1 MSESLQHDMENET
14 TSNRDQTDRQEIES
28 ILIESILPSSVL
40 DLVRRAPANPMTRGQ
55 VRAHTNLVYPDEV
68 NTTEG
73 IKEYV
78 LENYVAPPIEERP
91 SVLSY
96 GAVAVM
102 DRERRREQERRNAV
116 FDAGEVTASER
127 EYGRVDYTQTCHYS
141 TEFHPSREDLQD
153 CHTKQE
159 FIDRIDNL
167 LTDQLIEDGASDWD
181 SMETG
186 EGEERNGSDDWEQS
200 VSADALWETHKESI
214 ARAMGMELE
223 DIENE

>member
-1 MSESLQHDMENET
+1 MSESLQPDMDNET
-14 TSNRDQTDRQEIES
+14 T
-28 ILIESILPSSVL
+28 IESILPASVL

-78 LENYVAPPIEERP
+78 LENYVAPPIEETP

-96 GAVAVM
+96 GA
-102 DRERRREQERRNAV
+102 DRERRLQQERRNAV
-116 FDAGEVTASER
+116 FYAGEVTASER
-127 EYGRVDYTQTCHYS
+127 EYGRVDYSQTCSYF
-141 TEFHPSREDLQD
+141 TEFHPSREDLQG
-153 CHTKQE
+153 CHTKE
-159 FIDRIDNL
+159 DFVDRIDRLLRDL
-167 LTDQLIEDGASDWD
+167 LTDDGPSDWG

-186 EGEERNGSDDWEQS
+186 ECEEREGADDWEQS

>member
-1 MSESLQHDMENET
+1 MSESLQPDMDNKTTIET
-14 TSNRDQTDRQEIES
+14 
-28 ILIESILPSSVL
+28 ILPSSVL

-73 IKEYV
+73 IQEYV

-96 GAVAVM
+96 GM
-102 DRERRREQERRNAV
+102 DRLQRLQQERRNAV
-116 FDAGEVTASER
+116 FVVGEVTASER
-127 EYGRVDYTQTCHYS
+127 EYGRVDYSQTCRYS
-141 TEFHPSREDLQD
+141 TEFHPSREDLQG
-153 CHTKQE
+153 CYTKEE
-159 FIDRIDNL
+159 FVDRIDNL
-167 LTDQLIEDGASDWD
+167 LRDLLTADGPSDWD
-181 SMETG
+181 NMETG
-186 EGEERNGSDDWEQS
+186 EGEERDGADYWEQS
-200 VSADALWETHKESI
+200 VSADVLWETHKESI

>member
-1 MSESLQHDMENET
+1 MHRLDQQERDRLQAMENKTTIET
-14 TSNRDQTDRQEIES
+14 
-28 ILIESILPSSVL
+28 ILPASVL

-78 LENYVAPPIEERP
+78 LENYVAPPPREALTP
-91 SVLSY
+91 LSY
-96 GAVAVM
+96 GA
-102 DRERRREQERRNAV
+102 DRLQRREQERREAV

-141 TEFHPSREDLQD
+141 TEFHPSREDLQG
-153 CHTKQE
+153 CYTKEE
-159 FIDRIDNL
+159 FVDRIDNL
-167 LTDQLIEDGASDWD
+167 LRDLLTDQVSDWD
-181 SMETG
+181 GMETG

-200 VSADALWETHKESI
+200 VSADVLWETHKESI

>member
-1 MSESLQHDMENET
+1 MSESLQPDMDNET
-14 TSNRDQTDRQEIES
+14 T
-28 ILIESILPSSVL
+28 IESILPASVL

-78 LENYVAPPIEERP
+78 LENYVAPPIEETP

-96 GAVAVM
+96 GA
-102 DRERRREQERRNAV
+102 DRLQRLQQERRNAV

-127 EYGRVDYTQTCHYS
+127 EYGRVDYTQTCHYF
-141 TEFHPSREDLQD
+141 TEFHPSREDLQG
-153 CHTKQE
+153 CHTKGD

-167 LTDQLIEDGASDWD
+167 LRDLLTDDGPSDWGN
-181 SMETG
+181 METG
-186 EGEERNGSDDWEQS
+186 EGEERNGADDWEQS
-200 VSADALWETHKESI
+200 VSADALWEQHKESI
-214 ARAMGMELE
+214 AQAMGMELE

>member
-1 MSESLQHDMENET
+1 MSGRQWLTEERAREFWKGIDRMENKTTIET
-14 TSNRDQTDRQEIES
+14 
-28 ILIESILPSSVL
+28 ILPASVL

-73 IKEYV
+73 IQEYV
-78 LENYVAPPIEERP
+78 LENYVAPPIEETP
-91 SVLSY
+91 SILSY
-96 GAVAVM
+96 GT
-102 DRERRREQERRNAV
+102 DRLQRLQQERRNSV

-127 EYGRVDYTQTCHYS
+127 EYGRVDYAQTCSYI
-141 TEFHPSREDLQD
+141 TNFHPSREDLQG
-153 CHTKQE
+153 CYTKEE
-159 FIDRIDNL
+159 FVDRIDTL
-167 LTDQLIEDGASDWD
+167 LRDQLTEDGPDDWG

-186 EGEERNGSDDWEQS
+186 EGEERSSADEWEQS